1 MWPLLILT
9 VQAAQPA
16 SASPPASQPITPY
29 QVLAAENQRDKGVP
43 VLLQALASA
52 DTVVQ
57 RLAARAVGRLR
68 DGALAPRL
76 EPLLRSPAVSVR
88 VAAIDAGAAMGTPFW
103 TATWSDSHPAVRAAM
118 FAALGH
124 LAADSASER
133 RLRDALAS
141 EPTAVQRGVVRGIE
155 GLIRRH
161 ARDWKPSAATVDAL
175 RRTVRDTQDGDVR
188 LIALLALTGARDRD
202 STTVAAALRDR
213 DPEVR
218 RAAVA
223 LGRVWVDDA
232 HPMVRWQALS
242 VAPTCAR
249 AVALT
254 RDTSEHVALLALD
267 QLGTQNCAPSELQPW
282 LRAGTPW
289 RHRAHATLALARVD
303 RPMALQAIR
312 ALATDPVWQA
322 RAWAAQAAR
331 VAKDSATLAQLAR
344 DANPNVVV
352 EALTSHDEAVAALS
366 RDHAGVLRAA
376 ALLLQ
381 KQKSSVT
388 LAEERQVRAA
398 FDRISAQHNLRWR
411 DARVELIKVTTS
423 PAAENLLWL
432 ADRLR
437 DADPDIVSVAEQSL
451 SGYGYVRPREMVRSV
466 PPPPMPSAAEL
477 AALDG
482 ATATIRFRGK
492 GTVVMTVDVEQA
504 PVAVA
509 TFARMAR
516 AGRYTGNTIHRIVPN
531 FVVQG
536 GSPGANE
543 YDPVT
548 PFFMRD
554 EVGGENRRG
563 TFGVSTRGYDT
574 GDGQLYINLI
584 YNLRLDG
591 DYTVFGVVTRGLDVV
606 DRIQEG
612 DVIESIT
619 IAPRSRSAR

>member
-1 MWPLLILT
+1 
-9 VQAAQPA
+9 
-16 SASPPASQPITPY
+16 
-29 QVLAAENQRDKGVP
+29 
-43 VLLQALASA
+43 
-52 DTVVQ
+52 
-57 RLAARAVGRLR
+57 
-68 DGALAPRL
+68 
-76 EPLLRSPAVSVR
+76 
-88 VAAIDAGAAMGTPFW
+88 
-103 TATWSDSHPAVRAAM
+103 
-118 FAALGH
+118 
-124 LAADSASER
+124 
-133 RLRDALAS
+133 
-141 EPTAVQRGVVRGIE
+141 
-155 GLIRRH
+155 
-161 ARDWKPSAATVDAL
+161 
-175 RRTVRDTQDGDVR
+175 
-188 LIALLALTGARDRD
+188 
-202 STTVAAALRDR
+202 
-213 DPEVR
+213 
-218 RAAVA
+218 
-223 LGRVWVDDA
+223 
-232 HPMVRWQALS
+232 
-242 VAPTCAR
+242 
-249 AVALT
+249 
-254 RDTSEHVALLALD
+254 
-267 QLGTQNCAPSELQPW
+267 
-282 LRAGTPW
+282 
-289 RHRAHATLALARVD
+289 
-303 RPMALQAIR
+303 
-312 ALATDPVWQA
+312 VWQA